1 MAGFAPCGR
10 GSLAPR
16 RGPCIGLAIR
26 EFGFPRGSLV
36 LLSGGHLMRASSQR
50 WPPLNK
56 TPSLLR
62 GRLPDSQVF
71 AESEAPRNCQ
81 YNPLIIKHIHNFEL
95 CSYGLCMAK
104 RVLKMAIR
112 CLLFD
117 RWMSTMQLQSSVC
130 QRIGNTVSF
139 FCQHRLLAD
148 LGPEYVILVQ
158 TCHLSVEV
166 SSIKSNF

>member
-1 MAGFAPCGR
+1 MIIKESRGR
-10 GSLAPR
+10 R
-16 RGPCIGLAIR
+16 
-26 EFGFPRGSLV
+26 
-36 LLSGGHLMRASSQR
+36 
-50 WPPLNK
+50 PLFRFCP
-56 TPSLLR
+56 TPSESELSTALC
-62 GRLPDSQVF
+62 
-71 AESEAPRNCQ
+71 AERKNAALACSVRIALHCAEREAPRNCL

-139 FCQHRLLAD
+139 FCQHSMHNFIKKGCSRPDVAKMTTFCLYMAA
-148 LGPEYVILVQ
+148 G
-158 TCHLSVEV
+158 SVV
-166 SSIKSNF
+166 